1 MHRELRSAISSLMPR
16 WPLGLPGW
24 DDSWAAFALTS
35 SEVTLLSVF
44 HRGSGPA
51 EAAVPLSWL
60 VDVPT
65 KMEPVFPREP
75 SDWTLEWDPIAAILN
90 VRAPDSPVSART
102 VALHTT
108 N

>member
-1 MHRELRSAISSLMPR
+1 MAADAGMMPR